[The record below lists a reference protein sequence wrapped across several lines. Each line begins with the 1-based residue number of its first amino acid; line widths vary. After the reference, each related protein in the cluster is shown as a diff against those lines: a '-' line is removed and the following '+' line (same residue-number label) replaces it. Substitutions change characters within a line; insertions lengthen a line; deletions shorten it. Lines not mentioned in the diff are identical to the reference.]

1 MGEGRVRAG
10 VRVEFESSSGLE
22 TRFVPLTAA
31 HRSPR
36 VTRALGRPPSAT
48 QPQPQPPRCTQTGIL
63 SQGTGAVLEFVRS
76 YRPADIASGSQLA
89 ASQQMAASR
98 SRLSDTIA
106 NSERHVGEWG
116 ELTPARTP
124 EPTAGEAD
132 ARADAAAAESPRN
145 ASPGTSASNEPPST
159 ELPLRPSGAPPAPPS
174 PRSTPPR
181 STPSASLWGVQPSTS
196 PLPTASGGGGASG
209 RRGERGADAFFD

>member
-1 MGEGRVRAG
+1 M
-10 VRVEFESSSGLE
+10 RVEFESSSGLE

-89 ASQQMAASR
+89 ASFSVVLPKTIQELAAGPFPIILAVGPLAADGSLLPHAGSTSR
-98 SRLSDTIA
+98 FPYGGA
-106 NSERHVGEWG
+106 
-116 ELTPARTP
+116 ELT
-124 EPTAGEAD
+124 
-132 ARADAAAAESPRN
+132 
-145 ASPGTSASNEPPST
+145 
-159 ELPLRPSGAPPAPPS
+159 LP
-174 PRSTPPR
+174 
-181 STPSASLWGVQPSTS
+181 
-196 PLPTASGGGGASG
+196 GASAG
-209 RRGERGADAFFD
+209 